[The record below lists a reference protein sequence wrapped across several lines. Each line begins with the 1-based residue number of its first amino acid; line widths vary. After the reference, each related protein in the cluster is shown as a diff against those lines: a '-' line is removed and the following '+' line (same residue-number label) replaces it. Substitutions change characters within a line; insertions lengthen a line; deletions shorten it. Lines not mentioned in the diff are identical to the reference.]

1 MVRAGSGVLTMP
13 ERKITQVATG
23 FDFTEGP
30 VFSRRG
36 YLLFS
41 DIPKQRIHKLEPVAV
56 TTMSGPNKSE
66 GAAVSVTVLR
76 ENSNRANGL
85 TFDHQGRLLICEGS
99 GRVIR
104 IEKNGATTVLAE
116 GLQGPNDLV
125 YSIDGSVY
133 FSDLPAG
140 KVYQIT
146 RERSGVGGAPP
157 RGEVRVVATDCVA
170 PNGVALSPDQSKLYV
185 ADSKKQL
192 VRVYVIAPDGRLE
205 GGRDFASLRCDGL
218 KTDESGN
225 VWVAAHGAVQVFD
238 AAGRPV
244 ETIPMP
250 EEPSNVAWG
259 GGGLYVTGGKSV
271 YLVETKGVAGTRT
284 F

>member
-1 MVRAGSGVLTMP
+1 MP

-41 DIPKQRIHKLEPVAV
+41 DIPKQRIHKLEPVTV
-56 TTMSGPNKSE
+56 YMISGAFSNRE
-66 GAAVSVTVLR
+66 GVAASVTVLR

-85 TFDHQGRLLICEGS
+85 TFDHQGRLLICEGG

-218 KTDESGN
+218 KTDEGGN
-225 VWVAAHGAVQVFD
+225 VWVAGHGAIEVFD
-238 AAGRPV
+238 AAGRAV